1 MTVLVDGGLEYV
13 GSVGEWK
20 NIGEGP
26 QKKRQCL
33 KRNKQAAEENHWKTK
48 EIGEGLCLEDFFNR
62 HRDKK
67 AEQGRSDGNQE
78 NGTQHGKPADVGKTG
93 QKRREKDRNERVKQ
107 TEEDGPARF
116 SQHEEIQVE
125 RGEKKSFK

>member
-13 GSVGEWK
+13 CSVSKWK
-20 NIGEGP
+20 NVGEGP

-33 KRNKQAAEENHWKTK
+33 KRNKQAAEENHRKTK
-48 EIGEGLCLEDFFNR
+48 EIGKGLGLEDLFDR

-67 AEQGRSDGNQE
+67 AEEGRSDGNQE
-78 NGTQHGKPADVGKTG
+78 DGTQHRKPADVRKTG
-93 QKRREKDRNERVKQ
+93 QERREKDRNECVNQ
-107 TEEDGPARF
+107 AEEDGPARF

-125 RGEKKSFK
+125 RGEKKPFK

>member
-1 MTVLVDGGLEYV
+1 MAILVDGGLEYV
-13 GSVGEWK
+13 CSVSEWK
-20 NIGEGP
+20 NVGEGP

-33 KRNKQAAEENHWKTK
+33 NRNKQAAEENHWKTK
-48 EIGEGLCLEDFFNR
+48 EIGEGLRLEDFFNR

-67 AEQGRSDGNQE
+67 AEEGRSDGNQE
-78 NGTQHGKPADVGKTG
+78 NGTQHRKPADVRKTG
-93 QKRREKDRNERVKQ
+93 QEGREQDRNERVDQ
-107 TEEDGPARF
+107 AEEDGPARF